1 MTNTEKF
8 NKSYSDLVDI
18 LSGLTGALSE
28 VTNTKNITEDD
39 SKLLSNLVNTLY
51 TMGKTSI
58 LEENIENAVD
68 QNITKKE
75 VNKDVNESRNV

>member
-39 SKLLSNLVNTLY
+39 STLLSNLVNTLY